1 MKEKI
6 ARQLANQ
13 QTRGSNTSH
22 IVQTPTY
29 TVTPLSALFSLPVF
43 LFSHAPD
50 EAKLTVGIVIYP
62 SPDK

>member
-22 IVQTPTY
+22 IDTTY